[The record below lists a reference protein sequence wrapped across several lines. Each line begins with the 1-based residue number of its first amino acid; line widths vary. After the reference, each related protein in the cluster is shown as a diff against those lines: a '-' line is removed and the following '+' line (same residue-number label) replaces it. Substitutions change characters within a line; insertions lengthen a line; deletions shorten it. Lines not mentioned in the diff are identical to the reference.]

1 MLTDSAVQAQD
12 GERPTVPSTPAMPF
26 ARLAGKYRPVPPVPL
41 TDRHW
46 PARVITAPPI
56 WCAVDLRDGNQA
68 LAAPMSPERKGRFLD
83 MLRRIGFRE
92 IEVGF
97 PAASRDDHEFVRQ
110 VVARQ
115 AGDPALVPQVL
126 TQARQAIIARTF
138 ESLRGA
144 RRAILHLYNSIS
156 PVQRRVVFNMDRAGI
171 VALARQGAEWVRE
184 HAERMPETE
193 WIFEYSPES
202 FSSTEPEFVLEVC
215 DAVCQ
220 VWRPTV
226 ERKVIINLPASVEVA
241 SPNHYADQ
249 IEHFH
254 RRFAWREA
262 VILSVHPHND
272 RGCAVAAAEL
282 AMLAGAERVE
292 GTLFGN
298 GERTGNVDLITL
310 ALNLHTQGIACGLDF
325 SDLDGIVAV
334 YEEMTRQ
341 SVPIRHAYAGERVF
355 TAFSGSHQDAIRKG
369 MAEWRVTG
377 ESWEVPYLPIDPGD
391 IGRGYEGVIRVNG
404 QSGKAGV
411 AELAERAMGF
421 PLPPRLRAEFA
432 RVVQNLADSRQDE
445 LLAGEIGALFEARYV
460 TPEGALAYLSHT
472 CGQVGEETGR
482 LVSMRLVVRERGE
495 ERHLSGIGNGPID
508 ACLRAFPSGWRMWHY
523 EEHALDP
530 GSAAR
535 AVALVEL
542 EDGLGRRA
550 FGVGRDWDIV
560 TAAIKAVLAA
570 MNRVMTG

>member
-1 MLTDSAVQAQD
+1 MLID
-12 GERPTVPSTPAMPF
+12 PTV
-26 ARLAGKYRPVPPVPL
+26 KYRPVPPVPL
-41 TDRHW
+41 TERHW

-68 LAAPMSPERKGRFLD
+68 LAAPMSPEQKSLFLD
-83 MLRRIGFRE
+83 LLRRIGLCE

-97 PAASRDDHEFVRQ
+97 PAASRDDHAFVRQ

-115 AGDPALVPQVL
+115 AEDPALVPQVL
-126 TQARQAIIARTF
+126 TQARQEIIEKTF

-171 VALARQGAEWVRE
+171 IALARQGAEWVRSQ
-184 HAERMPETE
+184 AERMPETG
-193 WIFEYSPES
+193 WRFEYSPES

-215 DAVCQ
+215 EAVCR

-226 ERKVIINLPASVEVA
+226 DNKVIINLPSSVEVA

-249 IEHFH
+249 IEYFH
-254 RRFAWREA
+254 RHFAWREA

-310 ALNLHTQGIACGLDF
+310 ALNLHTQGIGCGLDL
-325 SDLDGIVAV
+325 SDLAGIVAV
-334 YEEMTRQ
+334 YEEMTHQ
-341 SVPIRHAYAGERVF
+341 SVPIRHPYAGERVF

-369 MAEWRVTG
+369 MEAWRASG
-377 ESWEVPYLPIDPGD
+377 GLWEVPYLPIDPRD

-432 RVVQNLADSRQDE
+432 RVVQDLADSRHGE
-445 LLAGEIGALFEARYV
+445 VMAGEIGALFEAQYV
-460 TPEGALAYLSHT
+460 TPEGPLVYLSHL
-472 CGQVGEETGR
+472 CQQVEAHAER
-482 LVSMRLVVRERGE
+482 SVRMRLVVRELGE
-495 ERHLSGIGNGPID
+495 ERPLTGMGNGPID

-523 EEHALDP
+523 EEHALDS
-530 GSAAR
+530 GSAAQ
-535 AVALVEL
+535 AVALVEM

-560 TAAIKAVLAA
+560 TAAIKAVVAA
-570 MNRVMTG
+570 MNRVLTR